1 MITFLTAGGKLNAL
15 TRTIPFVGLS
25 KGSTL
30 RNTFLNPQFSYC
42 PLFGCQIIGKY
53 RGFMRY
59 AYVLST
65 MIMFSVVLSKYGSV
79 SVHMRNIQSVPIKMF
94 VISSNLNVFKDI
106 T

>member
-59 AYVLST
+59 AYVFIYNDNVSSST
-65 MIMFSVVLSKYGSV
+65 
-79 SVHMRNIQSVPIKMF
+79 IKVRF
-94 VISSNLNVFKDI
+94 CFCSHAEHSICAY
-106 T
+106 